1 MKKTIINLALILIGF
16 IIYFL
21 QANFFSWFTINGI
34 KPNLFVIYILFIGLF
49 GNRSMG
55 IIYGAVAGIFL
66 DLLYKTNVGINLAG
80 LVIVGLLAI
89 LFNKNFSKDSRIVI
103 LLIGAF
109 CTIVYETLLY
119 VFQIIFFQVSV
130 EIIPFLKIL
139 AIETIYNILI
149 ITIIYPLMKNIG
161 YEVESEIKGDK
172 ILTRYF

>member
-109 CTIVYETLLY
+109 CTIVYEVLLY
-119 VFQIIFFQVSV
+119 VLQGVFFQISV
-130 EIIPFLKIL
+130 EVIPFLKIL
-139 AIETIYNILI
+139 ALETIYNIFI
-149 ITIIYPLMKNIG
+149 IIIIYPIMKNVG
-161 YEVESEIKGDK
+161 YEIESEIKGDK